1 MESFII
7 LRIFPCAYT
16 MVVCTYKRHCPWCYV
31 RLAQSSRSPPTT
43 SDGRLAFTDTETV
56 FLQEKMG
63 SQKVMHVRGN
73 LQETMLLH
81 AFRTQPIRWLMT
93 PKTMVSNQLLSRDAH
108 PSKHVWRTPVEM
120 FAACGTNAGSVA
132 RFSCGWEMDTS
143 QMAATMTINWEIF
156 NIMMIMISVV
166 IRHPYLIV
174 NQQLLMINLGVVLIS
189 KIDICL
195 FHPIP
200 DQSFAKQ

>member
-1 MESFII
+1 MQFCNMESFF
-7 LRIFPCAYT
+7 FPCAYT
-16 MVVCTYKRHCPWCYV
+16 MVVCAYKRHCPWCYV
-31 RLAQSSRSPPTT
+31 RLAQSSKSPPTT

-63 SQKVMHVRGN
+63 SKKVMHVRGN

-81 AFRTQPIRWLMT
+81 AFRTQPIRWLKT
-93 PKTMVSNQLLSRDAH
+93 LKTMVSKQLLSRDAH
-108 PSKHVWRTPVEM
+108 PSIVAPTLGQSPDSAAVGKWAEHGRT
-120 FAACGTNAGSVA
+120 T
-132 RFSCGWEMDTS
+132 RDTS

-156 NIMMIMISVV
+156 NIVMIIILVV

-174 NQQLLMINLGVVLIS
+174 NHQLLMINLEVVLIS

-200 DQSFAKQ
+200 DRSFANQ